1 MFLIFPDAFYTFSI
15 LSLLVF
21 HCRLLGLCW
30 HWNPNAWEPWGQP
43 VWFCNLHNHSRYLRD
58 RRPCTVPEVGMTD
71 VAWQVIVDHCCIL
84 SMSLLFTSSVANTSV
99 GLCRLGVMFGPFGCF
114 KSQASHVPYIF
125 PYVSIFFPYVSWFFH
140 HVLRSQNCVNGKH
153 VEKHADVL
161 RSTAETS
168 RPSLMTTS
176 DTSTRFARRTS
187 KSWPWRTECQTWL
200 CMVMYGYVM
209 YTNPF
214 GLFM

>member
-1 MFLIFPDAFYTFSI
+1 MFLIYLKSYMFLIFAFYTFSI

-30 HWNPNAWEPWGQP
+30 HWNPNVWEPWGQP

-71 VAWQVIVDHCCIL
+71 VAWLQVIVDHCCIL
-84 SMSLLFTSSVANTSV
+84 SMSLLFTSSLANTSV
-99 GLCRLGVMFGPFGCF
+99 GWGVMFGPFGCF
-114 KSQASHVPYIF
+114 KSQASHVPHIF
-125 PYVSIFFPYVSWFFH
+125 HDFSTMFWGLKIVSMGNTWK
-140 HVLRSQNCVNGKH
+140 N
-153 VEKHADVL
+153 ADVL
-161 RSTAETS
+161 RSTAETC

-200 CMVMYGYVM
+200 CVVMYVWLCNVY
-209 YTNPF
+209 
-214 GLFM
+214 